1 MPPEVG
7 SELYGL
13 NSINFNVIVVD
24 YFTLCHLKWDL
35 NCMAINFNVIV
46 VDYFTLCHLKWDL
59 NCMD

>member
-35 NCMAINFNVIV
+35 NCMAIKVGSELYGNQF
-46 VDYFTLCHLKWDL
+46 
-59 NCMD
+59 